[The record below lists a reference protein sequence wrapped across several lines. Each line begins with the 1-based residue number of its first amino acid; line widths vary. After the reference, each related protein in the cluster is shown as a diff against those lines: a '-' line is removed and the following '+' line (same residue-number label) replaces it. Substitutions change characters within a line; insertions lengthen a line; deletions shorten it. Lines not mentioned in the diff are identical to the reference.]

1 MITRQ
6 HLLEQTA
13 SFFFTDIHISLS
25 YSQSILKVLD
35 NSNSW
40 NAFRT
45 AGGFTSLLSMLVDM
59 EGALLQQPAGVW
71 ASLSH
76 QGLMELLLLTLHT
89 MAMAVHLHP
98 VNAHFFHIT
107 NLYERMAEAL
117 LQIGCFLGGAPVD
130 LDTTKDYRT
139 FQDFLK
145 LTESSGC
152 PLPAPMHDCI
162 RVLDFLE
169 QFGTGISRA
178 TDLCTE
184 LKESTE
190 IEENQ
195 QEVTSHKTGEDDF
208 QGQIRKAALSIS
220 SVTVESGR

>member
-1 MITRQ
+1 MCLSNR
-6 HLLEQTA
+6 HL
-13 SFFFTDIHISLS
+13 FTDVCISLS
-25 YSQSILKVLD
+25 YFQSILKVLD
-35 NSNSW
+35 NPNSW

-59 EGALLQQPAGVW
+59 EGSLLQKPAGMW

-107 NLYERMAEAL
+107 NLYERLAEAL

-130 LDTTKDYRT
+130 LDTIKNHRT

-145 LTESSGC
+145 LTESSGSSF
-152 PLPAPMHDCI
+152 PAPLQDCI

-169 QFGTGISRA
+169 QFGTGVSMA
-178 TDLCTE
+178 VDLCAE
-184 LKESTE
+184 LRESTE
-190 IEENQ
+190 IEETQ
-195 QEVTSHKTGEDDF
+195 QEVMNNKTGEDDF
-208 QGQIRKAALSIS
+208 QGRIRKAALTIS
-220 SVTVESGR
+220 SGTVESGR